1 MQKDTQ
7 ALVATIVTGFLLIML
22 AGYGLIQANTKA
34 NLKNLTELQQGWN
47 GQTYTAGLEKGQQTQ
62 FQIDQEQCKTTLQ
75 QQLDAILKEVKTK
88 GQIDLQGT
96 ILIEKI

>member
-1 MQKDTQ
+1 MKNQDS
-7 ALVATIVTGFLLIML
+7 GLIML
-22 AGYGLIQANTKA
+22 IIGLVVFLVIGYFVITENQRENTRA
-34 NLKNLTELQQGWN
+34 LAELQLTWN

-75 QQLDAILKEVKTK
+75 QQLDAIIKEVKTK

-96 ILIEKI
+96 ILVEKI